1 MQQQTVPATPRA
13 EIAPRAEATPQP
25 SAPVAI
31 RLRNGT
37 MVDINSP
44 AALHEAARNQRSELR
59 DQLEQLEDQ
68 REELARQ
75 LRTPGVEGADQK
87 GLEARV
93 VSIDQR
99 IADVEKQI
107 AAADA
112 NVSRTAAL
120 PGSIVAPPPRPPET
134 GPPEEFWVLS
144 GIFLFVVGL
153 PLTIAYAR
161 RIWRKSV
168 GTVSSLPQEIYDR
181 FNRIDQA
188 IDAVAIEVERVGEGQ
203 RYLTRVHEQQRAIG
217 GGAAERVEV
226 GEREREQQLRKSP

>member
-1 MQQQTVPATPRA
+1 MQEAPTPTPA
-13 EIAPRAEATPQP
+13 IAPAAPAAPAAVSTPQP

-44 AALHEAARNQRSELR
+44 AALHEAARNQRAELR
-59 DQLEQLEDQ
+59 EQLEQLEDQ
-68 REELARQ
+68 RQELARQ

-87 GLEARV
+87 GLEARIAG
-93 VSIDQR
+93 IDQR
-99 IADVEKQI
+99 ITDVEKQI

-112 NVSRTAAL
+112 NVSKTAAV

-168 GTVSSLPQEIYDR
+168 GTVSALPQEIYDR

-203 RYLTRVHEQQRAIG
+203 RYLTRVHEQQRALG
-217 GGAAERVEV
+217 AGAAERVEL
-226 GEREREQQLRKSP
+226 GEREQQLRK